1 MTTETPPDPAT
12 DLAAGPLAGIRVLDI
27 STVYAAPIAAML
39 LGDYGA
45 EVIKIEHPRGDPAR
59 THGASKDGH
68 GLWWKVIARNK
79 RTMTLVLS
87 KPEGRDVLLDL
98 VRHSDVLIENFRP
111 GVLERWGLGPD
122 ALHTANPGLVV
133 LRTTGFGQTG
143 PYAERRAFGT
153 LAEAMSGFAHQTGDE
168 DGPPT
173 LPPFGL
179 ADGVAGIAGAF
190 AVTAAL
196 FHRDRHEGEGQVID
210 LSLLEPLVGIL
221 GPGPSVYDQLGEVPG
236 RHGNRSPN
244 NAPRNTY
251 RTRDGR
257 WVAIS
262 ASSTT
267 VAERVVRLVGRPDL
281 VDEPWFHAA
290 RGRVAHA
297 DLLDG
302 IVAAWIAERD
312 YDEVSRDFEIAGAAL
327 APVLDVGQLANDPQ
341 VLARDFFTTVR
352 DEDLGPLKMQ
362 NVMFRMSRT
371 PGAIRFPGRRLGAD
385 THEILTS
392 LLNLDGTHIERLH
405 EAGAL

>member
-1 MTTETPPDPAT
+1 MSSAPAPESAT
-12 DLAAGPLAGIRVLDI
+12 GPLAGVRVLDI
-27 STVYAAPIAAML
+27 GTVYAAPITAML

-45 EVIKIEHPRGDPAR
+45 DVIKVEHPRGDPAR

-87 KPEGRDVLLDL
+87 TPQGRDLLLDL
-98 VRHSDVLIENFRP
+98 VRQSDVLIENFRP
-111 GVLERWGLGPD
+111 GVLERWGLGPEE
-122 ALHTANPGLVV
+122 LHEANPGLVV

-153 LAEAMSGFAHQTGDE
+153 LAEAMSGFAHQTGEE

-179 ADGVAGIAGAF
+179 ADGIAGITGAF

-196 FHRDRHEGEGQVID
+196 LHRKKDERGQVID

-221 GPGPSVYDQLGEVPG
+221 GPGPSIYDQLGEVPG

-262 ASSTT
+262 ASSTS
-267 VAERVVRLVGRPDL
+267 VAERVMCLVGRSDL
-281 VDEPWFHAA
+281 VDETWFPSAS
-290 RGRVAHA
+290 GRVGHG

-302 IVAAWIAERD
+302 VVAAWIRD
-312 YDEVSRDFEIAGAAL
+312 RDFDDVSKAFEEAGAAL
-327 APVLDVGQLANDPQ
+327 APVLDVGQLSNDPQ
-341 VLARDFFTTVR
+341 VVARDFFTTVC
-352 DEDLGPLKMQ
+352 DDDLGPLKMQ
-362 NVMFRMSRT
+362 NVIFRMSRT
-371 PGAIRFPGRRLGAD
+371 PGAIRFPGRALGAD
-385 THEILTS
+385 TTEILTD
-392 LLNLDGTHIERLH
+392 LLGLDRSRIDHLYEV
-405 EAGAL
+405 GAL